1 MVEKQNE
8 IEHVGAKT
16 NRYSMD
22 PYIELQT
29 TNYEIASMEEEL
41 IKQYAEL
48 TEVQKKIEKTHKK

>member
-1 MVEKQNE
+1 MEVEKHE
-8 IEHVGAKT
+8 RGHVGAKT

>member
-1 MVEKQNE
+1 
-8 IEHVGAKT
+8 
-16 NRYSMD
+16 MD